1 MMDPGLSLYCF
12 FAVGTVLLFTMDLS
26 EEQDSLVAIGS
37 EFSTSLKI
45 LTEEAHSLI
54 ACSPDN
60 CSNVHVTKQEGGI
73 LPCFVFR

>member
-1 MMDPGLSLYCF
+1 
-12 FAVGTVLLFTMDLS
+12 MDLS
-26 EEQDSLVAIGS
+26 EEQDSLGAIGS